1 MKNEFTI
8 EESVELLDTAIQ
20 KEMSEI
26 LSINHKATNF
36 QKLADE
42 KFIEMANIFEKL
54 APCKDRVLKLYGSL
68 EEIKLISKLQ
78 DISIR
83 ESNIKKQ
90 NILKG
95 DDDGDDEI

>member
-8 EESVELLDTAIQ
+8 QESIELLDASIQ

-26 LSINHKATNF
+26 LNISHKAQNF

-42 KFIEMANIFEKL
+42 KFIEMANIFEKML
-54 APCKDRVLKLYGSL
+54 PCKDRVLKLYGSL

-78 DISIR
+78 DILIR

-90 NILKG
+90 NILKD
-95 DDDGDDEI
+95 DDDGK